1 MSKTVVRGLLCF
13 SLLFF
18 SGCSLFHSSNAVIKD
33 GPPTEP
39 FDPNKIV
46 EVEPKPEPKA
56 KYGNHSPYEVFGK
69 TYHVMESSQGY
80 QTEGVASWYG
90 TKFQGRHTSSWELY
104 DLYAMTA
111 AHKTLPLPTYVRV
124 TNLENNRSVIVK
136 VNDRGPFHGDRVID
150 LSYSAAYRL
159 GYADKGTARV
169 KISVIEFPQ
178 QPNTVLANQS
188 TTVEAPSSETS
199 TPELEALTP
208 ADDSPSVTNDLATT
222 MQSRLTLTNP
232 NSPVQLY
239 VQAGAFKILA
249 TAQTLKNS
257 LAEITN
263 LPIIITDT
271 DHSAPPTKVTDS
283 NADNGDPI
291 HRVRIGPLGNE
302 EQAQLLAEVIRDQEI
317 ASPLLVWR

>member
-1 MSKTVVRGLLCF
+1 MSMSKTVVRGFLCF

-18 SGCSLFHSSNAVIKD
+18 SGCSLFHSSSTVIKD

-46 EVEPKPEPKA
+46 EVEPKLEPKA

-69 TYHVMESSQGY
+69 TYHVMESSEGY
-80 QTEGVASWYG
+80 QTEGIASWYG

-150 LSYSAAYRL
+150 LSYAAAYRL

-188 TTVEAPSSETS
+188 TTVEAPSSEIS
-199 TPELEALTP
+199 TPQPEALTT
-208 ADDSPSVTNDLATT
+208 AGDNLSTTNDLATTNDLETT
-222 MQSRLTLTNP
+222 MQSRLTLTNS

-271 DHSAPPTKVTDS
+271 DHSTPPTSVTDLNTAS
-283 NADNGDPI
+283 GEWN
-291 HRVRIGPLGNE
+291 HR
-302 EQAQLLAEVIRDQEI
+302 
-317 ASPLLVWR
+317 